1 MGVIR
6 VAIDARQLWE
16 LGIGT
21 YVRNLLAGLARAGEG
36 LDLTLLMPP
45 APWVD
50 TWADPAAAAAGFPG
64 ATGAAPA
71 PPARSSSPRQVT
83 PLQVGAGKHSLAQQ
97 ITVPVRLL
105 GRGLDLFH
113 APHYVCP
120 LLVPCPLVVTVH
132 DVIHL
137 LFPQFL
143 SPARRRI
150 ARVLLGA
157 AVRRARLVIADSR
170 RAADDLAALFP
181 RARAKLKVIY
191 PGVSPSY
198 AAGRCD
204 PAQVAAYRAA
214 RRLPERYLLYV
225 GAIRP
230 HKNLR
235 LLAEAYAASGVA
247 PEVGL
252 VLAGATPPAHASLAA
267 QLKTAGGPG
276 ITLPGRVPE
285 ADLPL
290 LYAGAV
296 AVALPSLYEGFG
308 LTAVEAMAS
317 GVPVVASTGG
327 SLPEVVGEAGLLLP
341 PDDAD
346 AWRAALNRV
355 VADAALRAE
364 LAARG
369 RLRATAFSLER
380 FAGETLAVYRE
391 AAG

>member
-1 MGVIR
+1 MGRLR

-21 YVRNLLAGLARAGEG
+21 YVRNLLGGFARAGEE
-36 LDLTLLMPP
+36 LDLTLLLPP

-50 TWADPAAAAAGFPG
+50 TWTDPAAAAAGFPG
-64 ATGAAPA
+64 ATGGPTDPQAGP
-71 PPARSSSPRQVT
+71 SSPQRVT
-83 PLQVGAGKHSLAQQ
+83 SIWVTAGKHSLVQQ
-97 ITVPVRLL
+97 ITVPARLS

-120 LLVPCPLVVTVH
+120 LAVPCPLVVTVH

-143 SPARRRI
+143 SSGRRRVARFLLAAATSR
-150 ARVLLGA
+150 ARV
-157 AVRRARLVIADSR
+157 VIADSR
-170 RAADDLAALFP
+170 RTADDLAALFP
-181 RARAKLKVIY
+181 RARRKLRVIY
-191 PGVSPSY
+191 PGLSPSFL
-198 AAGRCD
+198 AGPPD
-204 PAQVAAYRAA
+204 PAQVAAFRAA

-235 LLAEAYAASGVA
+235 LLADAYAASGLA

-252 VLAGATPPAHASLAA
+252 VLAGETTADRARLAT
-267 QLKTAGGPG
+267 QLQTDGGPG
-276 ITLPGRVPE
+276 TKLLGRVPE

-290 LYAGAV
+290 LYAGAT
-296 AVALPSLYEGFG
+296 AVVLPSLYEGFG

-327 SLPEVVGEAGLLLP
+327 SLPEVVGDAGLLIP
-341 PDDAD
+341 PEDQDR
-346 AWRAALNRV
+346 WRTALIQV
-355 VADAALRAE
+355 VGDAALRAE
-364 LAARG
+364 LIARG
-369 RLRATAFSLER
+369 RARAAEFSLER
-380 FAGETLAVYRE
+380 FASETLAVYRE